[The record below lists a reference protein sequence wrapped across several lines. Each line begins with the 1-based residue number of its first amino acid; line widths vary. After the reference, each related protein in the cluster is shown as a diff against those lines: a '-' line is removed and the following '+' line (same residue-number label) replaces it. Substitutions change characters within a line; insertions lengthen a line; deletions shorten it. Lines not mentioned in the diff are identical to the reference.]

1 MKTLRQQSRCTAL
14 AETGDWRRESGDGRR
29 MEEKDRE
36 WVRHPSR
43 EMQKRRNPSG
53 GMWLGCAP
61 TARNATLRSEQP
73 QLSLHFTTLMVEAD
87 WSGPD

>member
-43 EMQKRRNPSG
+43 EMQKRRNPLWRDVAGLCPHS
-53 GMWLGCAP
+53 
-61 TARNATLRSEQP
+61 P
-73 QLSLHFTTLMVEAD
+73 QRHTKIGAATTLFALHHFD
-87 WSGPD
+87 GRS